1 MESHGLGCHKVAS
14 RFGGRKYRPPTWWD
28 KHQSHCK
35 KSTGD
40 GTCSHGRLWGKRAT
54 TCGLPAPEQAGAHFP
69 RPHCLSD
76 CLSCLFLTC
85 SLSGHFRASCCPT
98 PSPLCSRGSSHSP
111 VWFQAT
117 LDTSFIH
124 SGFEAG
130 SPVTVHC
137 MGY

>member
-1 MESHGLGCHKVAS
+1 MAWAVTRLRPDSGEGSIDPPLGGISIS
-14 RFGGRKYRPPTWWD
+14 RIV
-28 KHQSHCK
+28 
-35 KSTGD
+35 
-40 GTCSHGRLWGKRAT
+40 KRALGMGHAVT
-54 TCGLPAPEQAGAHFP
+54 AAFGENELPLVVCRLRSRQVLTFLGHTA
-69 RPHCLSD
+69 CLIA
-76 CLSCLFLTC
+76 CLVSSLTC